1 MTTQVLELHPGDDYI
16 ELYKVLKIQGWV
28 GAGGEAKMLIGDG
41 HVLVNHEVET
51 RKRRKLVAGDNVIF
65 GDDAV
70 LIKASSAPAEMRVKP
85 AKADKP
91 KQAPKPKGR
100 PSIKF

>member
-1 MTTQVLELHPGDDYI
+1 MSATDVLELHPGDDFI

-28 GAGGEAKMLIGDG
+28 GAGGEAKLLIADG

-65 GDDAV
+65 GEEAV
-70 LIKASSAPAEMRVKP
+70 IIKAASAGAVAPPKP
-85 AKADKP
+85 AKP
-91 KQAPKPKGR
+91 SKPKGR
-100 PSIKF
+100 PSLKF

>member
-1 MTTQVLELHPGDDYI
+1 MSTAVLELQPGDDFI
-16 ELYKVLKIQGWV
+16 ELYKVLKIEGWV
-28 GAGGEAKMLIGDG
+28 GAGGEAKLLIADG

-65 GDDAV
+65 GEESVMIVASTRPASEAPV
-70 LIKASSAPAEMRVKP
+70 KAPRPA
-85 AKADKP
+85 
-91 KQAPKPKGR
+91 KPKGR

>member
-1 MTTQVLELHPGDDYI
+1 MATQVLELHPGDEFI

-28 GAGGEAKMLIGDG
+28 GGGGEAKLLIADG

-51 RKRRKLVAGDNVIF
+51 RKRRKLVVGDNVIF
-65 GDDAV
+65 GDESL
-70 LIKASSAPAEMRVKP
+70 LIAANTRPASERVKP
-85 AKADKP
+85 VKAPKP
-91 KQAPKPKGR
+91 AKPKGR